1 LKASLEHGIADFD
14 PSYTRMIL
22 FMYLVC
28 HIALQRLEIEIE
40 FDIVQVERML
50 EEKFGPILFPDVG
63 KDSRI
68 CPR

>member
-1 LKASLEHGIADFD
+1 
-14 PSYTRMIL
+14 MIL
-22 FMYLVC
+22 FMYLVY
-28 HIALQRLEIEIE
+28 HITLQLLEIETE

-50 EEKFGPILFPDVG
+50 EEKFGPILFPDVD